1 MARAVDE
8 TGQVT
13 LHLPCEARSVRAAR
27 KAMEGL
33 LRARGW
39 HTKDI
44 QKAQLAVSELVTNA
58 VVHAGSSLTVRL
70 RVGGWVRLEV
80 SDADPRPLDPP
91 PMAEPDRES
100 GRGLRLVADVSRA
113 WGVERDPR
121 GKTVWCELEPHGTA
135 YGHPG

>member
-1 MARAVDE
+1 MARAVE
-8 TGQVT
+8 GTGEVT

-27 KAMEGL
+27 KALEAL

-39 HTKDI
+39 HTTDI

-70 RVGGWVRLEV
+70 RVDGWVRLAV

-91 PMAEPDRES
+91 PTTEPDREG
-100 GRGLRLVADVSRA
+100 GRGLRLVAHVSRR

-135 YGHPG
+135 YGYPG

>member
-1 MARAVDE
+1 
-8 TGQVT
+8 
-13 LHLPCEARSVRAAR
+13 
-27 KAMEGL
+27 MEGL

-80 SDADPRPLDPP
+80 SDADPRPVDPP

-100 GRGLRLVADVSRA
+100 GRGLRLVANVSRA

-135 YGHPG
+135 NGHPG